1 MKPLNSHEKIGE
13 LLPIQDSDFFSGSK
27 GFVVITTHRLIILTE
42 DKRGGSYWP
51 LGNTDYVSK
60 KGKWARH
67 SDFFF
72 QSKVEG
78 SEEHHLQLRNKA
90 ERAMVKTLFLA
101 SKVFKEYEFEEEDY
115 LKDPSDPAMAILDE
129 VARVKRFSEALN
141 VCSANAAALFK
152 WLMLM
157 VGLLMVVV
165 LYLFFHLFCINLSL
179 GLLIDW

>member
-27 GFVVITTHRLIILTE
+27 GFVVITTHRLIILKE

-60 KGKWARH
+60 KGKLTLH

-78 SEEHHLQLRNKA
+78 SKEHHLRLRNKA

-101 SKVFKEYEFEEEDY
+101 SKAFKEYEFEEEDY
-115 LKDPSDPAMAILDE
+115 LKDTSDRAMAIPDE